1 MDRKA
6 KLKMYNLHDLEN
18 FTGLGVQTWRRYI
31 NSGELKASKIGKSY
45 LVSEHN
51 YLKFIESKEVSVNEK
66 RSKIHRKNKK

>member
-6 KLKMYNLHDLEN
+6 KLKMYNLQDLEN

-45 LVSEHN
+45 FVSEHN

-66 RSKIHRKNKK
+66 RSKIRRKKKK